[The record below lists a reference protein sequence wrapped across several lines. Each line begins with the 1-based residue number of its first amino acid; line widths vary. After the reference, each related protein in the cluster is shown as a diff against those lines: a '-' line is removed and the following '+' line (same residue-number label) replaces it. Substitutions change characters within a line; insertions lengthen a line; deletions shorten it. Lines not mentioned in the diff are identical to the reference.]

1 MNRTPFLLL
10 LGFRSPVH
18 SFLNIAGRVGLIAGL
33 VCMILAM
40 DGGGISYLAV
50 AAGGFIVWWLSS
62 AIRWSYDTTVLRHVP
77 EGENIHLF

>member
-40 DGGGISYLAV
+40 DGGGISYLAI
-50 AAGGFIVWWLSS
+50 AAGGFLVWYLSLS
-62 AIRWSYDTTVLRHVP
+62 LRWGYDTAVLHRVP